1 MLCSGYELAKRALA
15 GPEATAKSAKT
26 GEDGSEP
33 GGGARQSQR
42 AAAQAEDMV
51 AAGA

>member
-1 MLCSGYELAKRALA
+1 MLRPGYELAKRALA
-15 GPEATAKSAKT
+15 GPDATAKSAKT

-33 GGGARQSQR
+33 GGSARQSQN
-42 AAAQAEDMV
+42 AAEQAEDMV